1 MLVTNSDKEWATG
14 RTRNRVDEY
23 DEVSDEELDENRE
36 DSEEEQ
42 DEAEQDEAQQHR
54 DDNGSALTVSPL
66 LR

>member
-42 DEAEQDEAQQHR
+42 DEAQQHR
-54 DDNGSALTVSPL
+54 DDNGSALAVSPL